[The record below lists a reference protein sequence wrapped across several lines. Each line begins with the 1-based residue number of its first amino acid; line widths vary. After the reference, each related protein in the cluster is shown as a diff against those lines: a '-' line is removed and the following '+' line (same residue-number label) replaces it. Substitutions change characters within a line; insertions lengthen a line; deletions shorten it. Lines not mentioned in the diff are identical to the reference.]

1 MKYQKLPNLSHIGRG
16 GAVCNGWHVPPSVSK
31 KYFTIIEVYAND
43 VKIVISKV
51 KNLNLENN
59 VSTVSI

>member
-16 GAVCNGWHVPPSVSK
+16 GVVCSVWHAPSLVSK

-43 VKIVISKV
+43 VKIVISKTR
-51 KNLNLENN
+51 NLNLKNN